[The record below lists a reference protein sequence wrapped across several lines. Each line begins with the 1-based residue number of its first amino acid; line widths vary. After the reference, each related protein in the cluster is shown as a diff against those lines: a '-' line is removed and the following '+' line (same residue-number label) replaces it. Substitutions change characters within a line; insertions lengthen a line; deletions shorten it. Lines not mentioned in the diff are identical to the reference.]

1 MKKSLILAILLF
13 QVGCNSSPNIE
24 RDKRV
29 NFVQK
34 YPHVIILGDQLQ
46 KEIQISKASE
56 RYIEEKRNRH
66 KEVMIEVN
74 STIDTE
80 NMFEYRFVW
89 YDSEGFEVGTAMSI
103 WEEHWIQGRS
113 LDRISEPAPSPRV
126 ETYKCYLKK
135 PE

>member
-1 MKKSLILAILLF
+1 MIMKKNLILAILLL
-13 QVGCNSSPNIE
+13 QVGCNSPSIKGDN
-24 RDKRV
+24 RV
-29 NFVQK
+29 NFVQNF
-34 YPHVIILGDQLQ
+34 PHVIILGKQLQ
-46 KEIQISKASE
+46 KEIQVSKASE
-56 RYIEEKRNRH
+56 RNIDNRH

-89 YDSEGFEVGTAMSI
+89 YDAEGFEVGDSMSI

-113 LDRISEPAPSPRV
+113 VDRIAEPAPTSTV
-126 ETYKCYLKK
+126 KTYKCYLKK